1 MGRRND
7 TARSRS
13 IRAPIPPSLW
23 PRLTLRR
30 RTGISTETAD
40 LSISHVALV
49 YCQTF
54 VMRDNRMHTVE
65 KALRVLSAFP
75 ADGREVS
82 LTELSVSSGIERS
95 IVYRI
100 LYTCRQQGFVSKSP
114 RTRRYRLGKRLVE
127 LGQVATALQD
137 LRQIALPVMR
147 QLSDTTG
154 ESILLCVCS
163 DGEGVCVEGVE
174 PPDTSIRFV
183 TRVGERFP
191 IHAGAA
197 GKVLLAFQPDDVL
210 EEHLRTPLR
219 RYTEN
224 TITDPARLRHELA
237 TIRARGYATSH
248 GEVEIKRLNR

>member
-1 MGRRND
+1 M
-7 TARSRS
+7 
-13 IRAPIPPSLW
+13 
-23 PRLTLRR
+23 
-30 RTGISTETAD
+30 RTG
-40 LSISHVALV
+40 
-49 YCQTF
+49 
-54 VMRDNRMHTVE
+54 
-65 KALRVLSAFP
+65 
-75 ADGREVS
+75 
-82 LTELSVSSGIERS
+82 
-95 IVYRI
+95 
-100 LYTCRQQGFVSKSP
+100 
-114 RTRRYRLGKRLVE
+114 
-127 LGQVATALQD
+127 
-137 LRQIALPVMR
+137 
-147 QLSDTTG
+147 TG

-248 GEVEIKRLNR
+248 GEVEIGAQSVAAPIRDHGGAVAAEINLIGPAFRLARRRLRKLAPVVVAAADTISIGLGHTVTRPIQTARSLRSG